1 MNQLTFE
8 AFTEE
13 TGKSVQK
20 ERVTNPY
27 AHYVPVLVLK
37 DLNVAWTDRNWY
49 LHEQDLVYLDEKLA
63 TILIERGI
71 ARKTEVH

>member
-1 MNQLTFE
+1 MTQLTFDSFLRE
-8 AFTEE
+8 DQVPHEQSGTREE
-13 TGKSVQK
+13 TS
-20 ERVTNPY
+20 
-27 AHYVPVLVLK
+27 ALVLILK
-37 DLNVAWTDRNWY
+37 DFSVAWTDRNWY

>member
-1 MNQLTFE
+1 MTQLTFDIYLRE
-8 AFTEE
+8 EQNETQTPRAREE
-13 TGKSVQK
+13 TS
-20 ERVTNPY
+20 
-27 AHYVPVLVLK
+27 VLVLILK

-63 TILIERGI
+63 TILISRGI